1 MGWLIL
7 KMLEYQILNN
17 FFKFKEEF
25 QLSLS
30 FLSRVPFGKL
40 SNPIPT
46 ISNACW
52 AFPLCGV
59 FIGSLVYL
67 IFWLLIYV
75 KVSLFIAVI
84 LALAF
89 GVLVTGG
96 LHEDGLADSCDGIF
110 GGKNIKSRLSIM
122 TDSNIGTYGVL
133 SLIIIFSLRVFILSE
148 FEVNLSGFISFI
160 SIAATSRLSM
170 LFILF
175 YLPPAKKSGLGF
187 NAIIKNYRSLV
198 IACIISFLLLALNS
212 FLGMYILS
220 SMCLVLLIIMYVSW
234 KSIKGQTGDICGAS
248 QQLTETL
255 GWFTV
260 VYLY

>member
-1 MGWLIL
+1 MWSFNRVFNL
-7 KMLEYQILNN
+7 YN
-17 FFKFKEEF
+17 F
-25 QLSLS
+25 
-30 FLSRVPFGKL
+30 
-40 SNPIPT
+40 
-46 ISNACW
+46 
-52 AFPLCGV
+52 
-59 FIGSLVYL
+59 LV
-67 IFWLLIYV
+67 LIYV

-84 LALAF
+84 LALAL
-89 GVLVTGG
+89 GILVTGG

-187 NAIIKNYRSLV
+187 NAKIKNYKSLV
-198 IACIISFLLLALNS
+198 IACIISFLLLAPKP
-212 FLGMYILS
+212 GDM
-220 SMCLVLLIIMYVSW
+220 IINVM
-234 KSIKGQTGDICGAS
+234 KGK
-248 QQLTETL
+248 QLTNMRTQGTDEN
-255 GWFTV
+255 V
-260 VYLY
+260 VLTPVRQMSIAEQLSMLNTDEALEITPKSLRLRKAILNPTDRKKNEKSGTPL